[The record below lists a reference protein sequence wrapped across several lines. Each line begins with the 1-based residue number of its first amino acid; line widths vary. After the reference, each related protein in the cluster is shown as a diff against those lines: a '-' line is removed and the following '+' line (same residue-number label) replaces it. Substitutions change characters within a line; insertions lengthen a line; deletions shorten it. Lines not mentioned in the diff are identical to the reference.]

1 MVERLRELKD
11 ATAAALL
18 RGPGASPVELRQACA
33 RGEAPAELRALVEK
47 IQRHAY
53 KVTDADLAALR
64 AKYSED
70 ELFELITAAAFGAA
84 DRRLAAGL
92 RALEDA
98 CG

>member
-1 MVERLRELKD
+1 MGDRLRELKE

-18 RGPGASPVELRQACA
+18 RGPGSSPAELRQACA

-53 KVTDADLAALR
+53 EVTDADLEALR
-64 AKYSED
+64 AKYSEA
-70 ELFELITAAAFGAA
+70 EVFEIIAAAAFGAA

-92 RALEDA
+92 RALEEA